1 MEGKRHP
8 GRWGGALA
16 AGVLTAGG
24 ALALS
29 DTLFRPMLPPP
40 GDPGLPCRR
49 VSFHSGGVLLSGAVF
64 GEEGRRGCLLLAHG
78 MGVSWNYYLPEIRR
92 FTELGYRVF
101 AFSYRGYPGSG
112 GRFRG
117 FPQAARDVAAA
128 IRFAGDG
135 TLPLILWGHSMG
147 AYAVC
152 AALALTERPVERVVA
167 CAPFDD
173 PAEAVREM
181 AGRGI
186 PGGRLTAAAVNAVQ
200 RGLFGRDAALWAA
213 RGLNRRAAP
222 ALILQGSRD
231 DEVTPEGCALYAR
244 RHEVINPNVRFRLI
258 SEEGSSGHMT
268 LIRRKGERGVNPEV
282 FPLVEA
288 FLAGDLPEET
298 MM

>member
-1 MEGKRHP
+1 MLLHFF
-8 GRWGGALA
+8 A
-16 AGVLTAGG
+16 ARKGVLLFFCHCPRGLTFGATADLVFALRPRRSLLLDEALGLEGRALGLSVG

-78 MGVSWNYYLPEIRR
+78 MGVSWDYYLPQIRR

-186 PGGRLTAAAVNAVQ
+186 PGGRLTAAAVNAVSGALP
-200 RGLFGRDAALWAA
+200 RISSPHSAEVKTSPVPCITVLCHGR
-213 RGLNRRAAP
+213 
-222 ALILQGSRD
+222 
-231 DEVTPEGCALYAR
+231 
-244 RHEVINPNVRFRLI
+244 
-258 SEEGSSGHMT
+258 
-268 LIRRKGERGVNPEV
+268 
-282 FPLVEA
+282 
-288 FLAGDLPEET
+288 
-298 MM
+298 